1 MRALASR
8 VDSSPL
14 MTAVCRRA
22 RAGIALWLGPMPGH
36 QAAETRPPGR
46 IPVDLFVLAM
56 QPALVNSPDLHAN
69 PITLHANPITE
80 SDIRHNLAYRPLRDS
95 APDGLPEALSGLHIN
110 PRSQPADT
118 ALPRA
123 A

>member
-1 MRALASR
+1 
-8 VDSSPL
+8 
-14 MTAVCRRA
+14 
-22 RAGIALWLGPMPGH
+22 MPGH

-69 PITLHANPITE
+69 PITE
-80 SDIRHNLAYRPLRDS
+80 SDIRHNLAYRPLKDS

-110 PRSQPADT
+110 PGPSRLMPLFPGRHEPADGT
-118 ALPRA
+118 ENEARYLYRSRTRSWTVEVRVS
-123 A
+123 